1 MSLPALCAVTGYVVR
16 CIEPAPL
23 ACLAPALRAT
33 GFQRLALRH
42 PGACPSRLCPS
53 GDRPQAAAQA
63 AQRRERVRIE
73 AKRTLDGRASKHP
86 SGWWQGELFPLP
98 PATRRGI
105 EKAFLHL
112 PGALRPAVIFR
123 AREKFRAAALPP
135 RRAIHSNAGLLKAH
149 SAYRPAFPLK
159 GRFAAILTRSVLAPL
174 GLCSA
179 CGFRWL
185 P

>member
-1 MSLPALCAVTGYVVR
+1 MGCSWGMLCNPRRA
-16 CIEPAPL
+16 AP
-23 ACLAPALRAT
+23 P
-33 GFQRLALRH
+33 GFMASDAAGH
-42 PGACPSRLCPS
+42 PL
-53 GDRPQAAAQA
+53 
-63 AQRRERVRIE
+63 
-73 AKRTLDGRASKHP
+73 K
-86 SGWWQGELFPLP
+86 
-98 PATRRGI
+98 
-105 EKAFLHL
+105 
-112 PGALRPAVIFR
+112 IFR

-159 GRFAAILTRSVLAPL
+159 GRCAAILTRSVLAPL